1 MAKNNTLNLDVGI
14 NLAKSRLPE
23 ARKNP
28 SIEAMTKCKDSG
40 KILKLVFFY
49 HIIRSF
55 YLFSKDI
62 KR

>member
-40 KILKLVFFY
+40 KILKLVFLSY
-49 HIIRSF
+49 NQIV
-55 YLFSKDI
+55 LFV
-62 KR
+62 